1 MKKHLLPVIFLLFL
15 SFAANAGVRNE
26 QIAYYAFNAPD
37 RVANDK
43 QALVRYL
50 TKPYHNN
57 YDKLQSI
64 AYWIASHIAY
74 DGYKY
79 SNGRVSKREM
89 QYEYDV
95 LQYRTGICTDFA
107 KLFNELAQIANISGV
122 EYVSGYVLE
131 NQDKIKRFYTYRDV
145 QKEDGHAWNRVDL
158 GKRKF
163 FVDTTFM
170 TGAYIGNGGIKLG
183 SSSQHK
189 YDVRSRKR
197 QNEINTN
204 VNDFFFDFTPKEE
217 VRKQKRIHLMDKF
230 VH

>member
-1 MKKHLLPVIFLLFL
+1 MKKHLSLMICFLLL

-37 RVANDK
+37 RVASDR
-43 QALVRYL
+43 QSLARYL
-50 TKPYHNN
+50 TKPYRND

-79 SNGRVSKREM
+79 SNGKVSEREM
-89 QYEYDV
+89 QYEYDI
-95 LQYRTGICTDFA
+95 LQYRTGICEDFA
-107 KLFNELAQIANISGV
+107 KLFNELAQMSGISGV
-122 EYVSGYVLE
+122 EYVTGYVLE
-131 NQDKIKRFYTYRDV
+131 NQDKIKRFYNRRDV
-145 QKEDGHAWNRVDL
+145 RKQDGHAWNRVEL

-170 TGAYIGNGGIKLG
+170 TGAHIGNDSIKPG
-183 SSSQHK
+183 STSQHK

-197 QNEINTN
+197 QNKINTN
-204 VNDFFFDFTPKEE
+204 IRDFFFDFTPKEE
-217 VRKQKRIHLMDKF
+217 IKEERIIHLMDKF
-230 VH
+230 IR